1 MFFFFLLLLKIGLSI
16 FILKKKKVSDL
27 ILRKWFLF
35 TNIKNKIWSKNIFD
49 Y

>member
-16 FILKKKKVSDL
+16 FILKKKSF
-27 ILRKWFLF
+27 WFDF
-35 TNIKNKIWSKNIFD
+35 KKMVFI